1 MVSSLPNY
9 TALVTVFAAMVYMA
23 TSILVSRARTRFGV
37 PLPATTGHADFE
49 RVFRTQMNTLE
60 SMPVFLPMLW
70 LTAIYIGDVY
80 AASVGLAWVVGR
92 ILYVWGYTVA
102 VEKRGPGFLIQA
114 IAQIVLLLSALTG
127 IVLRLMHGG

>member
-1 MVSSLPNY
+1 MLNY
-9 TALVTVFAAMVYMA
+9 TALVTVLAAIVYMS

-60 SMPVFLPMLW
+60 AMPVFLPMLW
-70 LTAIYIGDVY
+70 LTAVYVGDVY
-80 AASVGLAWVVGR
+80 AASVGLVWVVGR
-92 ILYVWGYTVA
+92 IAYIWGYTIS

-114 IAQIVLLLSALTG
+114 LALIVLLVSAAVG
-127 IVLRLMHGG
+127 IVLRMTHGG

>member
-1 MVSSLPNY
+1 MLNY
-9 TALVTVFAAMVYMA
+9 TALVTVFAAIVYMS
-23 TSILVSRARTRFGV
+23 TSVLVSRARGRFGV

-70 LTAIYIGDVY
+70 LTAYYIGDVY
-80 AASVGLAWVVGR
+80 AASVGMAWVVGR
-92 ILYVWGYTVA
+92 ILYIWGYTIS

-114 IAQIVLLLSALTG
+114 IAQIVLVFSALAG
-127 IVLRLMHGG
+127 IVLRMMHGG